1 MDLKTMLEDGKSAEN
16 EKITCDFATSFPFGI
31 LFDGLRKIQELRR
44 EMNKNRSPLNFN
56 NQIF

>member
-1 MDLKTMLEDGKSAEN
+1 MLEDGKSAEN

-31 LFDGLRKIQELRR
+31 LFDELRKIQKLRR
-44 EMNKNRSPLNFN
+44 ETNKNRSPLNFN